1 MQVCLVVICDY
12 KSQSNYLKNKVTPLN
27 QLFYL
32 EINKK
37 ISTKTKYMRQKKLQS
52 DNIWKLD
59 KILFR
64 KYTV

>member
-37 ISTKTKYMRQKKLQS
+37 ISTKTKYMRQKKT
-52 DNIWKLD
+52 KE
-59 KILFR
+59 
-64 KYTV
+64 